1 MVKRGDLIEVTIESA
16 AFEGTTVARLDGLVV
31 FVPFGVPG
39 DRVQARIVRKRRK
52 YLEAVIESVLEPSP
66 LRREPRCVHFGTCG
80 GCRLQ
85 NVEYDRQLEFKGE
98 QVRSLLERIG
108 GLSSPPLLPVLPSPR
123 EYAYRNK
130 MEYSFGNS
138 RWLTREEIA
147 SEEVLQRDFALGLH
161 VPGRFDKILDLHECY
176 LQDDFSIALVSRLRA
191 LALEQGWEPYDTI
204 HNTGYLR
211 NLVIRAGQNTDQVMV
226 VVVTTSHQPDRTAMM
241 VELIQKVIPSVTT
254 VVNSINSGR
263 SPVAA
268 GEEIVCLG
276 KGFIHERIRD
286 RLFQVTP
293 TAFFQPN
300 TLQAE
305 HLMGTILDY
314 SAATESRG
322 LLFDLF
328 CGLGTIGLILADHF
342 DRVFGIESHPESI
355 RLAQINAKLN
365 QVQNAHFVQGDAAQA
380 LQPDSL
386 RQTGAPDVLV
396 LDPPRAGLHQ
406 DVVSG
411 VLECRPPRVVYT
423 SCNPATLARDLNLLS
438 ETYEVEAVQPV
449 DMFPQTYHIECVAA
463 LRLRNRP

>member
-1 MVKRGDLIEVTIESA
+1 MLNRGDLIEVTIESS

-66 LRREPRCVHFGTCG
+66 LRREPRCIHFGTCG

-85 NVEYDRQLEFKGE
+85 NLEYDRQLEFKGE
-98 QVRSLLERIG
+98 QVGSLLERIG
-108 GLSSPPLLPVLPSPR
+108 GLSNPPLLPVLPSPR
-123 EYAYRNK
+123 EYHYRNK
-130 MEYSFGNS
+130 MEFSFGNS

-147 SEEVLQRDFALGLH
+147 SREDLQRDFALGLH

-176 LQDDFSIALVSRLRA
+176 LQDEFSINLVNRLRT
-191 LALEQGWEPYDTI
+191 LALERGWAPYDTI

-211 NLVIRAGQNTDQVMV
+211 NLVIRVGQNTSQVMV
-226 VVVTTSHQPDRTAMM
+226 VVVTTSHEPDRMARI
-241 VELIQKVIPSVTT
+241 VELIREVIPSVTT
-254 VVNSINSGR
+254 VVNSVNSGR

-276 KGFIHERIRD
+276 EGFIHERIRD

-305 HLMGTILDY
+305 RLMGTILDY
-314 SAATESRG
+314 STSSDSRG
-322 LLFDLF
+322 LMFDLF

-342 DRVFGIESHPESI
+342 DQIFGIESHPESI
-355 RLAQINAKLN
+355 RLARINSQLN
-365 QVQNAHFVQGDAAQA
+365 QVRNAHFVQGDAAQA
-380 LQPDSL
+380 LRPDSL
-386 RQTGAPDVLV
+386 RQTGVPDVLV

-411 VLECRPPRVVYT
+411 VLKCEPRRIVYT
-423 SCNPATLARDLNLLS
+423 SCNPATLARDLKLLS
-438 ETYEVEAVQPV
+438 ESYEVEAVQPI
-449 DMFPQTYHIECVAA
+449 DMFPQTYHIECVTA
-463 LRLRNRP
+463 LRLRKQQ

>member
-1 MVKRGDLIEVTIESA
+1 
-16 AFEGTTVARLDGLVV
+16 
-31 FVPFGVPG
+31 
-39 DRVQARIVRKRRK
+39 
-52 YLEAVIESVLEPSP
+52 
-66 LRREPRCVHFGTCG
+66 
-80 GCRLQ
+80 
-85 NVEYDRQLEFKGE
+85 
-98 QVRSLLERIG
+98 
-108 GLSSPPLLPVLPSPR
+108 
-123 EYAYRNK
+123 

-147 SEEVLQRDFALGLH
+147 SQEDLKRDFALGLH

-176 LQDDFSIALVSRLRA
+176 LQDEFSIALVGRLRA

-211 NLVIRAGQNTDQVMV
+211 NLVVRTGQNTDQVMV
-226 VVVTTSHQPDRTAMM
+226 VVVTTSHQPDRMALM
-241 VELIQKVIPSVTT
+241 VELIQEAIPSVTT

-276 KGFIHERIRD
+276 KGFIHERILD

-293 TAFFQPN
+293 TVFFQPN

-305 HLMGTILDY
+305 RLMGTILDY

-342 DRVFGIESHPESI
+342 DRVFGIESHSESI
-355 RLAQINAKLN
+355 RLAQINSELN

-386 RQTGAPDVLV
+386 RQTGVPDVLV

-411 VLECRPPRVVYT
+411 VLECRPRRVVYT
-423 SCNPATLARDLNLLS
+423 SCNPATLARDLKLLGES
-438 ETYEVEAVQPV
+438 YEVEAVQPV

-463 LRLRNRP
+463 LGLRNRQ